1 MSIVE
6 ISYTL
11 RAKNGGIEYES
22 VRAAQVPRIGELVT
36 VGQQDSYEIVDVL
49 WAIGNGEQRVMVTA
63 CERDWHEHIEDILDR
78 WRGTGLNPDDAQH
91 LVELMELIDWRSDA
105 QDEDEDEADSAIPDK
120 LNSTLDTERGIML
133 ANALIDWD
141 IIREGGPKNG
151 GDALFRLSVVYV
163 LPVFEGAP
171 VEMDQALGELLS
183 SASHP
188 MCESPGTVEGLG
200 RRWREELCA
209 TAWRLVLAHH
219 RRERER

>member
-11 RAKNGGIEYES
+11 RTKDGGIEHES

-36 VGQQDSYEIVDVL
+36 VDQRDSYEVVDVL
-49 WAIGNGEQRVMVTA
+49 WVVRNGEQQHVIITA
-63 CERDWHEHIEDILDR
+63 CERDWHERIEDTLRRWKGGLD
-78 WRGTGLNPDDAQH
+78 PDDERH
-91 LVELMELIDWRSDA
+91 LVELMELIQWRSGA
-105 QDEDEDEADSAIPDK
+105 QDEDEADSAIPDK
-120 LNSTLDTERGIML
+120 LNSALDTERGIML
-133 ANALIDWD
+133 ANALLDWD
-141 IIREGGPKNG
+141 IIREGGPKNA

-171 VEMDQALGELLS
+171 VEIDQALGELLS
-183 SASHP
+183 SASYP